1 MCSSPDPSSIQES
14 GLAGAACTAGGHS
27 VSCPPPTPVLLPLP
41 APPAAP
47 HCGWSVHHP
56 HTAVCMVRFRLWGL
70 ALTSGCSAENTT
82 LRLIQGLSSPEFLL
96 QLAKLYASDPKPV
109 RPNVK
114 QYVLGYKVLYYL
126 NSCCLR
132 RVRN

>member
-1 MCSSPDPSSIQES
+1 
-14 GLAGAACTAGGHS
+14 
-27 VSCPPPTPVLLPLP
+27 
-41 APPAAP
+41 
-47 HCGWSVHHP
+47 
-56 HTAVCMVRFRLWGL
+56 MVRFRLWGL